1 MWLLKFHTAFSIL
14 CLITVLYVIGFIS
27 KERKNLIKELFK
39 TEEKKS
45 SLIELIIPCYVPM
58 VNLLFAVSALILMF
72 GSEDTLRE
80 LANRRK
86 DD

>member
-14 CLITVLYVIGFIS
+14 CLITVLYVVGFTS
-27 KERKNLIKELFK
+27 EERKNLIKEIFK
-39 TEEKKS
+39 PEKKGS
-45 SLIELIIPCYVPM
+45 MIELIIGCYVPM
-58 VNLLFAVSALILMF
+58 VNLLLAIAAFIIMFA
-72 GSEDTLRE
+72 SEDTLRD

>member
-14 CLITVLYVIGFIS
+14 CLITILYVIGFAS
-27 KERKNLIKELFK
+27 KERKKLIKELFK
-39 TEEKKS
+39 PEKEG
-45 SLIELIIPCYVPM
+45 SLIELIIPCYIPM
-58 VNLLFAVSALILMF
+58 INLLFAVSALILMF